1 MSRHIVI
8 IFCSGCTLPFRT
20 SITNQLEQLE
30 IQVTV
35 LPTKLIQFSN
45 QEIKIE
51 LSSNVCGSHVFVL
64 QQFPYSSTSLEPV
77 GGAEISDLIMELF
90 ITMHTCKISFATE
103 GKKC

>member
-1 MSRHIVI
+1 MSRRIVI

-20 SITNQLEQLE
+20 SIANQLQQLQ

-35 LPTKLIQFSN
+35 LPTKLIRFSN

-51 LSSNVCGSHVFVL
+51 LSNNVCGSHVFVL
-64 QQFPYSSTSLEPV
+64 QQFLCSPTSLENV

-90 ITMHTCKISFATE
+90 ITMHTCKISFAAE
-103 GKKC
+103 GKKW